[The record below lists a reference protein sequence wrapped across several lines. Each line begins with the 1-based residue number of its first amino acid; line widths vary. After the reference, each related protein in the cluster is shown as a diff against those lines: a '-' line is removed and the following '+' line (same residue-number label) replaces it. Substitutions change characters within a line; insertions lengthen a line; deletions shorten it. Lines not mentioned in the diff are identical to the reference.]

1 LTNPSKRDLRCLQF
15 NAQANNVLVSAL
27 SEDVFDAIIIGIDK
41 PLDDAHIIWTT
52 LKERYDKSKYNKRSL
67 SYGTSTSS
75 SICGTNILRE
85 EEGCDRWRPNDKSS
99 TPKGLTFYSTSH
111 MCLTRIDS
119 GSES

>member
-1 LTNPSKRDLRCLQF
+1 MTNPSKRDLRCLQF

-27 SEDVFDAIIIGIDK
+27 SEDVFDAIIIGNDK

-52 LKERYDKSKYNKRSL
+52 LKEIYDKSIYNKRSL
-67 SYGTSTSS
+67 SYGTSLP